1 MNDLE
6 EEVLAGYP
14 EETFVTYRNC
24 RIFYKYK
31 EQFQE
36 WFCIVHLTGYE
47 AAQPG
52 YSTLGCEWFGSK
64 NEAIAWGKQ
73 VVDNYRNK

>member
-14 EETFVTYRNC
+14 DEPFVTYRNC

-31 EQFQE
+31 EQLGE

-47 AAQPG
+47 AALPG
-52 YSTLGCEWFGSK
+52 YSTLGVSGLALK
-64 NEAIAWGKQ
+64 MRQ
-73 VVDNYRNK
+73 